1 MAGLLTPEERAAA
14 AGVRFGL
21 GQPGLM
27 APGPSEYRM
36 FLFYSSFG
44 LLLLPISNRPSDLS
58 CCCFFYVGSSDTS
71 ISGWEECYLGVLGDV
86 GGGLWLLVRLT

>member
-14 AGVRFGL
+14 ASIRIGP

-36 FLFYSSFG
+36 FLSCSSFG
-44 LLLLPISNRPSDLS
+44 LLLFPISDLPSDLS
-58 CCCFFYVGSSDTS
+58 CRCCCFFT
-71 ISGWEECYLGVLGDV
+71 
-86 GGGLWLLVRLT
+86 